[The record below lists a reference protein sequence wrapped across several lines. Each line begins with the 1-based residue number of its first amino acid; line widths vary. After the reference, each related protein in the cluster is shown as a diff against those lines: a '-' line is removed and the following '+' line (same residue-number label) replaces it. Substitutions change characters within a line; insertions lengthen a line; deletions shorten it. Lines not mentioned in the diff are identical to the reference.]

1 MDEQQAIRRLKRG
14 DLGGLEL
21 LMQQYQVRATRAAFL
36 ITHDEAIA
44 QDVVQETFIRICE
57 RIRQYDEARPFE
69 PYLFGSV
76 VHAALN
82 AMRGSE
88 NVRSLEAGSDEVENL
103 LDQADE
109 VETQLEAA
117 QLQQTIQTALVKLS
131 PRQRAVIVQRYYL
144 EMSEQEMAQALQAA
158 PGTVKWL
165 LNAARERLRHLLWQK
180 DGSNE

>member
-1 MDEQQAIRRLKRG
+1 MNEQQAIRRLKRG
-14 DLGGLEL
+14 DLGGLEF
-21 LMQQYQVRATRAAFL
+21 LMQQYQVRAVRAAYL
-36 ITHDEAIA
+36 ITHDEALA

-82 AMRGSE
+82 AMRSSE
-88 NVRSLEAGSDEVENL
+88 NISSIEAGSEEVENL
-103 LDQADE
+103 LDRAATI
-109 VETQLEAA
+109 ETRLETA
-117 QLQQTIQTALVKLS
+117 QLQQAIQAALAKLS

-165 LNAARERLRHLLWQK
+165 LNAARKRLRHLLWQK